1 MIKKIEKI
9 NPIAKSLRDR
19 LYRKRVIQDKREKQR
34 DKLHKKDIRDGKTS
48 QDS

>member
-9 NPIAKSLRDR
+9 NPIAKSLRDN
-19 LYRKRVIQDKREKQR
+19 LYRKRVIQDKREKQ
-34 DKLHKKDIRDGKTS
+34 KKKTHEKEIRDGKTP